1 MELPDLIAPRT
12 ERSMN
17 MKKTIF
23 FIIKIITTISIILS
37 GLVVLTNWRL
47 NGIHMFGLDISAEQV
62 NMFVDTSGSYIF
74 LAFSAIVIL
83 IVFGVWVG
91 KRVIA
96 KKKE

>member
-1 MELPDLIAPRT
+1 
-12 ERSMN
+12 
-17 MKKTIF
+17 
-23 FIIKIITTISIILS
+23 
-37 GLVVLTNWRL
+37 
-47 NGIHMFGLDISAEQV
+47 MFGLDISAEQV

-91 KRVIA
+91 KIVIS